1 MVTEIVY
8 CRRMAESQY
17 LSVIRIWAALA
28 WADGVIAD
36 SEAAAMRRLIESA
49 DLSDAERTSALA
61 WLEEKVELDTAAMAS
76 LSEEAKHGIYR
87 AAARLA
93 AVDLEVAEEELDF
106 LGRLQEGL
114 GLDQVTAE
122 ELEKGIPALKRS

>member
-1 MVTEIVY
+1 
-8 CRRMAESQY
+8 MAESQY

-36 SEAAAMRRLIESA
+36 AEAAAMKRLIESA
-49 DLSDAERTSALA
+49 DLTDEERASALG
-61 WLEEKVELDTAAMAS
+61 WLDDKVELDTTGIAS
-76 LSEEAKHGIYR
+76 LSEEARHGIYR

-114 GLDQVTAE
+114 DLDDDTAR
-122 ELEKGIPALKRS
+122 ELEKGVPALKRS

>member
-1 MVTEIVY
+1 MVTEFVY

-49 DLSDAERTSALA
+49 DLTDAERTSALA
-61 WLEEKVELDTAAMAS
+61 WLQEKVELDVASMAS
-76 LSEEAKHGIYR
+76 LSEEARHGIYR

-93 AVDLEVAEEELDF
+93 AVDLEVAEEELHF
-106 LGRLQEGL
+106 LERLQKGL
-114 GLDQVTAE
+114 NIDAATAAD
-122 ELEKGIPALKRS
+122 LEKGIPALKRS

>member
-1 MVTEIVY
+1 MVTEFVY
-8 CRRMAESQY
+8 NRRMAESQY

-49 DLSDAERTSALA
+49 DLTDAERTSALG
-61 WLEEKVELDTAAMAS
+61 WLEEKVDLDTASMAS
-76 LSEEAKHGIYR
+76 LSEEARHGIYR

-93 AVDLEVAEEELDF
+93 AVDLEVAEAELHF
-106 LGRLQEGL
+106 LERLQQGL
-114 GLDQVTAE
+114 GIDQDTAA